1 MKTKDVPRVT
11 ELLNEYLRLWKTH
24 IIFTEGEVEY
34 YFMPRDNV
42 IHSYVVEDSKTITDF
57 FSFYSL
63 PSSILKHETH
73 KLLRVA
79 YSYYNVSTT
88 DRLKQGIEDML
99 VVARDLG
106 YDVFNALDV
115 MDNSSF
121 LEQLKFGVG
130 DGHLHYYHYNWR
142 TGGELTARDMGIVLV

>member
-1 MKTKDVPRVT
+1 LPR
-11 ELLNEYLRLWKTH
+11 E
-24 IIFTEGEVEY
+24 
-34 YFMPRDNV
+34 NV
-42 IHSYVVEDSKTITDF
+42 INSYVVEDSKTITDF

-73 KLLRVA
+73 KLLKVA

-88 DRLKQGIEDML
+88 DRLRSGMEDIL
-99 VVARDLG
+99 VIARDLG

-115 MDNSSF
+115 MDNSEF
-121 LEQLKFGVG
+121 LEPLKFGVG

-142 TGGELTARDMGIVLV
+142 MSGGQLSAKDMGIVLV